1 MTFQNPSFINIDNLN
16 LGIPIN
22 QNAETDILSQD
33 ELNAIIMSQM
43 GNNTP
48 IQTIP
53 VSPTI
58 VQQEVQQE
66 VQQVMAPVM
75 APITQQPNYVNHPIY
90 PTTTN
95 TVPDKYEIDP
105 NSVED
110 WEQEEVDTS
119 SKTWIEQMSEKSEKS
134 EKPVK
139 QKDQESDDY
148 DDSEKD
154 DKKITLKDVD
164 PVFDLEELYT
174 NFNKLKEGVSKRI
187 LKLEEKQQTLD
198 SRVKTLEKFIRLD
211 EAELATQYIN
221 KSKENSNTHYI
232 KQLTSS
238 ILNKTEL
245 LTMTMDVSLKHEN
258 LILSWNKE
266 LFNIE
271 KEKVSSYA
279 KIKNLNK
286 ATQETESDVND
297 IISKVNEAV
306 KKGGISVADAQNEL
320 QISGYSGKPFN

>member
-1 MTFQNPSFINIDNLN
+1 MAFQNTSFSNIDNLN

-22 QNAETDILSQD
+22 QNVETDILSQD

-58 VQQEVQQE
+58 VQQD

-75 APITQQPNYVNHPIY
+75 TPVTQQPNYVNHPIY

-105 NSVED
+105 NNVED
-110 WEQEEVDTS
+110 WEQEEADTT

-134 EKPVK
+134 EKTVK
-139 QKDQESDDY
+139 QKDQELDD

-154 DKKITLKDVD
+154 DKKTTLKDVD

-174 NFNKLKEGVSKRI
+174 NFNKLKEGVFKRI
-187 LKLEEKQQTLD
+187 SKLEEKQQTLD

-271 KEKVSSYA
+271 KEKVSSYT

>member
-1 MTFQNPSFINIDNLN
+1 MAFQNTSFTDIDNLN

-22 QNAETDILSQD
+22 QNGEPDILSQD

-58 VQQEVQQE
+58 VQQD

-75 APITQQPNYVNHPIY
+75 APVTQQPNYVNHPIY
-90 PTTTN
+90 PTTNN

-105 NSVED
+105 NNVED
-110 WEQEEVDTS
+110 WEQEEADTT
-119 SKTWIEQMSEKSEKS
+119 SKTWIEQMSEKSEKT
-134 EKPVK
+134 VK
-139 QKDQESDDY
+139 QKDQELDDD

-154 DKKITLKDVD
+154 DKKTTLKDVD

-174 NFNKLKEGVSKRI
+174 NFNKLKEGVFKRI

>member
-1 MTFQNPSFINIDNLN
+1 MAFQNTSFTDIDNLN

-22 QNAETDILSQD
+22 QNGEPDILSQD

-58 VQQEVQQE
+58 VQQD

-75 APITQQPNYVNHPIY
+75 APVTQQPNYVNHPIY

-105 NSVED
+105 NRVED
-110 WEQEEVDTS
+110 WEQEEVDTT
-119 SKTWIEQMSEKSEKS
+119 SKTWVEQMSEKSEKT
-134 EKPVK
+134 VK
-139 QKDQESDDY
+139 QKDQESDDDY

-174 NFNKLKEGVSKRI
+174 NFNKLKEGVFKRI

-271 KEKVSSYA
+271 KEKVSSYT

-286 ATQETESDVND
+286 STQETESDVND

>member
-1 MTFQNPSFINIDNLN
+1 MAFQNTSFSNIDNLN

-22 QNAETDILSQD
+22 QNVETDILSQD

-43 GNNTP
+43 GNNNP

-53 VSPTI
+53 VSSTI
-58 VQQEVQQE
+58 VQQEVQQ
-66 VQQVMAPVM
+66 VMTPVMAPV
-75 APITQQPNYVNHPIY
+75 TQQPNYVNHPIY

-105 NSVED
+105 NNVED
-110 WEQEEVDTS
+110 WEQEEADTT
-119 SKTWIEQMSEKSEKS
+119 SKTWIEQMSEKSEKT
-134 EKPVK
+134 VK
-139 QKDQESDDY
+139 QKDQELDD

-154 DKKITLKDVD
+154 DKKTTLKDVD

-174 NFNKLKEGVSKRI
+174 NFNKLKEGVYKRI

-271 KEKVSSYA
+271 KEKVSSYT

-286 ATQETESDVND
+286 STQETESDVND

>member
-1 MTFQNPSFINIDNLN
+1 MAFQNTSFTDIDNLN

-22 QNAETDILSQD
+22 QNGEPDILSQD

-58 VQQEVQQE
+58 VQQD

-75 APITQQPNYVNHPIY
+75 APVTQQPNYVNHPIY

-105 NSVED
+105 NRVED
-110 WEQEEVDTS
+110 WEQEEVDTT
-119 SKTWIEQMSEKSEKS
+119 SKTWVEQMSEKTEKTI
-134 EKPVK
+134 K
-139 QKDQESDDY
+139 QKDQEPNDDY

-174 NFNKLKEGVSKRI
+174 NFNKLKEGVYKRI

-271 KEKVSSYA
+271 KEKVSSYT

>member
-1 MTFQNPSFINIDNLN
+1 MAFQNTSFTDIDNLN

-22 QNAETDILSQD
+22 QNREPDILSQD

-58 VQQEVQQE
+58 VQQD

-75 APITQQPNYVNHPIY
+75 APVTQQPNYVNHPIY

-110 WEQEEVDTS
+110 WEQEEVDTT
-119 SKTWIEQMSEKSEKS
+119 SKTWVEQMSEKSEKT
-134 EKPVK
+134 VK
-139 QKDQESDDY
+139 QKDQESDDDY

-174 NFNKLKEGVSKRI
+174 NFNKLKEGVFKRI

>member
-1 MTFQNPSFINIDNLN
+1 MAFQNTSFSNIDNLN

-22 QNAETDILSQD
+22 QNVETDILSQD

-58 VQQEVQQE
+58 VHQEVQE

-75 APITQQPNYVNHPIY
+75 APVTQQPNYVNHPIY
-90 PTTTN
+90 PATTN
-95 TVPDKYEIDP
+95 IVPDKYEIDP
-105 NSVED
+105 NNVED
-110 WEQEEVDTS
+110 WEQEEADTT
-119 SKTWIEQMSEKSEKS
+119 SKTWIEQMSEKSEKT
-134 EKPVK
+134 VK
-139 QKDQESDDY
+139 QKDQEFDD

-154 DKKITLKDVD
+154 DKKTTLKDVD
-164 PVFDLEELYT
+164 PIFDLEELYT
-174 NFNKLKEGVSKRI
+174 NFNKLKEGVFKRI
-187 LKLEEKQQTLD
+187 SKLEEKQQTLD
-198 SRVKTLEKFIRLD
+198 SRVKTLEKFIKLD

-271 KEKVSSYA
+271 KEKVSSYT

>member
-1 MTFQNPSFINIDNLN
+1 MAFQNTSFTNIDNLN

-22 QNAETDILSQD
+22 QNGEPDILSQD

-43 GNNTP
+43 GNNNP

-58 VQQEVQQE
+58 VQQEVQE
-66 VQQVMAPVM
+66 VQQIMAPVM
-75 APITQQPNYVNHPIY
+75 APVTQQPNYVNHPIY

-105 NSVED
+105 NNVED
-110 WEQEEVDTS
+110 WEQEEADTT

-134 EKPVK
+134 EKTVK
-139 QKDQESDDY
+139 QKDQEFDD

-154 DKKITLKDVD
+154 DKKTTLKDVD
-164 PVFDLEELYT
+164 PIFDLEELYT
-174 NFNKLKEGVSKRI
+174 NFNKLKEGVYKRI

-271 KEKVSSYA
+271 KEKVSSYT

>member
-1 MTFQNPSFINIDNLN
+1 MAFQNTSFTNIDNLN

-22 QNAETDILSQD
+22 QNVETDILSQD

-58 VQQEVQQE
+58 VQQEVQE

-75 APITQQPNYVNHPIY
+75 APVTQQPNYVNHPIY

-105 NSVED
+105 NNVED
-110 WEQEEVDTS
+110 WEQEEADTT
-119 SKTWIEQMSEKSEKS
+119 SKTWIEQMSEKSEKT
-134 EKPVK
+134 VK
-139 QKDQESDDY
+139 QKDQELDD

-154 DKKITLKDVD
+154 DKKTTLKDVD

-187 LKLEEKQQTLD
+187 SKLEEKQQTLD
-198 SRVKTLEKFIRLD
+198 SRVKTLEKFIKLD

-271 KEKVSSYA
+271 KEKVSSYT

>member
-1 MTFQNPSFINIDNLN
+1 MAFQNTSFTDIDNLN

-22 QNAETDILSQD
+22 QNGEPDILSQD

-58 VQQEVQQE
+58 VQQD

-75 APITQQPNYVNHPIY
+75 APVTQQPNYVNHPIY

-105 NSVED
+105 NRVED
-110 WEQEEVDTS
+110 WEQEEVDTT
-119 SKTWIEQMSEKSEKS
+119 SKTWVEQMSEKSEKT
-134 EKPVK
+134 VK
-139 QKDQESDDY
+139 QKDQEPDVDY
-148 DDSEKD
+148 NDSEKD

-174 NFNKLKEGVSKRI
+174 NFNKLKEGVFKRI

>member
-1 MTFQNPSFINIDNLN
+1 MAFQNTSFTDIDNLN

-22 QNAETDILSQD
+22 QNGEPDILSQD

-53 VSPTI
+53 VSQTI
-58 VQQEVQQE
+58 VQQD

-75 APITQQPNYVNHPIY
+75 APVTQQPNYVNHPIY

-105 NSVED
+105 NRVED
-110 WEQEEVDTS
+110 WEQEEVDTT
-119 SKTWIEQMSEKSEKS
+119 SKTWVEQMSEKSEKT
-134 EKPVK
+134 VK
-139 QKDQESDDY
+139 QKDQESDNDY

-174 NFNKLKEGVSKRI
+174 NFNKLKEGVFKRI

>member
-1 MTFQNPSFINIDNLN
+1 MAFQNTSFTDIDNLN

-22 QNAETDILSQD
+22 QNGEPDILSQD

-58 VQQEVQQE
+58 VQQD
-66 VQQVMAPVM
+66 VQQVMAPV
-75 APITQQPNYVNHPIY
+75 TQQPNYVNHPIY

-105 NSVED
+105 NRVED
-110 WEQEEVDTS
+110 WEQEEVDTT
-119 SKTWIEQMSEKSEKS
+119 SKTWVEQMSEKSEKT
-134 EKPVK
+134 VK
-139 QKDQESDDY
+139 QKDQESDDDY

-174 NFNKLKEGVSKRI
+174 NFNKLKEGVFKRI

>member
-1 MTFQNPSFINIDNLN
+1 MAFQNTSFTDIDNLN

-22 QNAETDILSQD
+22 QNVEPDILSQD

-53 VSPTI
+53 VSPII
-58 VQQEVQQE
+58 VQQD

-75 APITQQPNYVNHPIY
+75 APVTQQPNYVNHPIY

-105 NSVED
+105 NRVED
-110 WEQEEVDTS
+110 WEQEEVDTT
-119 SKTWIEQMSEKSEKS
+119 SKTWVEQMSEKSEKT
-134 EKPVK
+134 VK
-139 QKDQESDDY
+139 QKDQESDDDY

-174 NFNKLKEGVSKRI
+174 NFNKLKEGVFKRI

>member
-1 MTFQNPSFINIDNLN
+1 MAFQNTSFTNIDNLN
-16 LGIPIN
+16 LGIPVN
-22 QNAETDILSQD
+22 QNVEPDILSQD

-43 GNNTP
+43 GNNNP

-53 VSPTI
+53 VSPQI
-58 VQQEVQQE
+58 VQQEIRQE
-66 VQQVMAPVM
+66 IQQVMAPV
-75 APITQQPNYVNHPIY
+75 TQQPNYVNHPIY

-105 NSVED
+105 NNVED
-110 WEQEEVDTS
+110 WEQEEVDTT
-119 SKTWIEQMSEKSEKS
+119 SKTWVEQMSGKSEKT
-134 EKPVK
+134 VK
-139 QKDQESDDY
+139 QKDQESDD

-154 DKKITLKDVD
+154 DKKTTLKDVD

-174 NFNKLKEGVSKRI
+174 NFNKLKEGVYKRI

-271 KEKVSSYA
+271 KEKVSSYT

>member
-1 MTFQNPSFINIDNLN
+1 MAFQNTTLSNIDNLN

-22 QNAETDILSQD
+22 QNVETDILSQD

-43 GNNTP
+43 GNNNP

-58 VQQEVQQE
+58 VQQEVQE

-75 APITQQPNYVNHPIY
+75 APVTQQPNYVNHPIY

-105 NSVED
+105 NNVED
-110 WEQEEVDTS
+110 WEQEEADTT
-119 SKTWIEQMSEKSEKS
+119 SKTWIEQMSEKSEKT
-134 EKPVK
+134 VK
-139 QKDQESDDY
+139 QKDQEFDD

-154 DKKITLKDVD
+154 DKKTTLKDVD
-164 PVFDLEELYT
+164 PIFDLEELYT
-174 NFNKLKEGVSKRI
+174 NFNKLKEGVFKRI
-187 LKLEEKQQTLD
+187 SKLEEKQQTLD

-271 KEKVSSYA
+271 KEKVSSYT

>member
-1 MTFQNPSFINIDNLN
+1 MAFQNTSFTDIDNLN

-22 QNAETDILSQD
+22 QNGEPDILSQD

-58 VQQEVQQE
+58 VQQD

-75 APITQQPNYVNHPIY
+75 APVTQQPNYVNHPIY

-105 NSVED
+105 NRVED
-110 WEQEEVDTS
+110 WEQEEVDTT
-119 SKTWIEQMSEKSEKS
+119 SKTWVEQMSEKSEKT
-134 EKPVK
+134 VK
-139 QKDQESDDY
+139 QKDQESDDDY

-174 NFNKLKEGVSKRI
+174 NFNKLKEGVFKRI

-279 KIKNLNK
+279 KIKNLNN
-286 ATQETESDVND
+286 ATQESVSDVYD
-297 IISKVNEAV
+297 IISKVKEAV

>member
-1 MTFQNPSFINIDNLN
+1 MAFQNTSFTDIDNLN

-22 QNAETDILSQD
+22 QNGEPDILSQD

-58 VQQEVQQE
+58 VQQD

-75 APITQQPNYVNHPIY
+75 APVTQQPNYVNHPIY

-105 NSVED
+105 NRVED
-110 WEQEEVDTS
+110 WEQEEVDTT
-119 SKTWIEQMSEKSEKS
+119 SKTWVEQMSEKSEKT
-134 EKPVK
+134 VK
-139 QKDQESDDY
+139 QKDQEPD

-174 NFNKLKEGVSKRI
+174 NFNKLKEGVFKRI

>member
-1 MTFQNPSFINIDNLN
+1 MAFQNTSFTDIDNLN

-22 QNAETDILSQD
+22 QNGEPDILSQD

-58 VQQEVQQE
+58 VQQD

-75 APITQQPNYVNHPIY
+75 APVTQQPNYVNHPIY

-105 NSVED
+105 NRVED
-110 WEQEEVDTS
+110 WEQEEVDTT
-119 SKTWIEQMSEKSEKS
+119 SKTWVEQMSEKSEKT
-134 EKPVK
+134 VK
-139 QKDQESDDY
+139 QKDQESDDDY

-174 NFNKLKEGVSKRI
+174 NFNKLKEGVFKRI
-187 LKLEEKQQTLD
+187 SKLEEKQQTLD

-271 KEKVSSYA
+271 KEKVSSYT

>member
-1 MTFQNPSFINIDNLN
+1 MAFQNTSFSNIDNLN

-22 QNAETDILSQD
+22 QNVETDILSQD

-58 VQQEVQQE
+58 VQQDVQQDVQQE
-66 VQQVMAPVM
+66 VHQVMAPV
-75 APITQQPNYVNHPIY
+75 TQQPNYVNHPIY

-105 NSVED
+105 NNVED
-110 WEQEEVDTS
+110 WEQEEADTT
-119 SKTWIEQMSEKSEKS
+119 SKTWIEQMSEKSEKT
-134 EKPVK
+134 VK
-139 QKDQESDDY
+139 QKDQELDD

-154 DKKITLKDVD
+154 DKKTTLKDVD

-174 NFNKLKEGVSKRI
+174 NFNKLKEGVYKRI

-198 SRVKTLEKFIRLD
+198 SRVKTLEKFIKLD

-271 KEKVSSYA
+271 KEKVSSYT

>member
-1 MTFQNPSFINIDNLN
+1 MAFQNTSFTDIDNLN

-22 QNAETDILSQD
+22 QNGEPDILSQD

-58 VQQEVQQE
+58 VQQD

-75 APITQQPNYVNHPIY
+75 APVTQQPNYVNHPIY

-105 NSVED
+105 NRVED
-110 WEQEEVDTS
+110 WEQEEVDTT
-119 SKTWIEQMSEKSEKS
+119 SKTWVEQMSEKSEKT
-134 EKPVK
+134 VK
-139 QKDQESDDY
+139 QKDQESDDDY

-174 NFNKLKEGVSKRI
+174 NFNKLKEGVFKRI

-271 KEKVSSYA
+271 KEKVSSYT

>member
-1 MTFQNPSFINIDNLN
+1 MAFQNTTLSNIDNLN

-22 QNAETDILSQD
+22 QNVETDILSQD

-43 GNNTP
+43 GNNNP

-58 VQQEVQQE
+58 VQQEVQQ
-66 VQQVMAPVM
+66 VMAPVM
-75 APITQQPNYVNHPIY
+75 APVTQQPNYVNHPIY

-105 NSVED
+105 NNVED
-110 WEQEEVDTS
+110 WEQEEADTT

-134 EKPVK
+134 EKTVK
-139 QKDQESDDY
+139 QKDQEFDD
-148 DDSEKD
+148 DNDSEKD
-154 DKKITLKDVD
+154 DKKTTLKDVD

-174 NFNKLKEGVSKRI
+174 NFNKLKEGVFKRI
-187 LKLEEKQQTLD
+187 SKLEEKQQTLD
-198 SRVKTLEKFIRLD
+198 SRVKTLEKFIKLD

-271 KEKVSSYA
+271 KEKVSSYT

>member
-1 MTFQNPSFINIDNLN
+1 MAFQNTSFTDIDNLN

-22 QNAETDILSQD
+22 QNGEPDILSQD

-58 VQQEVQQE
+58 VQQD
-66 VQQVMAPVM
+66 VQQVMTPVM
-75 APITQQPNYVNHPIY
+75 APVTQQPNYVNHPIY

-105 NSVED
+105 NRVED
-110 WEQEEVDTS
+110 WEQEEVDTT
-119 SKTWIEQMSEKSEKS
+119 SKTWVEQMSEKSEKT
-134 EKPVK
+134 VK
-139 QKDQESDDY
+139 QKDQESDDDY

-174 NFNKLKEGVSKRI
+174 NFNKLKEGVFKRI

-271 KEKVSSYA
+271 KEKVSSYT

-306 KKGGISVADAQNEL
+306 KKGGISVAHAQNEL

>member
-1 MTFQNPSFINIDNLN
+1 MAFQNTSFTNIDNLN
-16 LGIPIN
+16 LGIPVN
-22 QNAETDILSQD
+22 QNVEPDILSQD

-43 GNNTP
+43 GNNNP

-58 VQQEVQQE
+58 VQQD

-75 APITQQPNYVNHPIY
+75 APVTQQPNYVNHPIY

-105 NSVED
+105 NRVED
-110 WEQEEVDTS
+110 WEQEEVDTT
-119 SKTWIEQMSEKSEKS
+119 SKTWIEQMSEKSEKT
-134 EKPVK
+134 VK
-139 QKDQESDDY
+139 QKDQEFDD

-174 NFNKLKEGVSKRI
+174 NFNKLKEGVFKRI

>member
-1 MTFQNPSFINIDNLN
+1 MAFQNTSFTDIDNLN

-22 QNAETDILSQD
+22 QNREPDILSQD

-58 VQQEVQQE
+58 VQQD
-66 VQQVMAPVM
+66 VQQVMTPVM
-75 APITQQPNYVNHPIY
+75 APVTQQPNYVNHPIY

-105 NSVED
+105 NRVED
-110 WEQEEVDTS
+110 WEQEEVDTT
-119 SKTWIEQMSEKSEKS
+119 SKTWVEQMSEKSEKT
-134 EKPVK
+134 VK
-139 QKDQESDDY
+139 QKDQESDDDS

-174 NFNKLKEGVSKRI
+174 NFNKLKEGVFKRI

>member
-1 MTFQNPSFINIDNLN
+1 MAFQNTTLSNIDNLN

-22 QNAETDILSQD
+22 QNVETDILSQD

-53 VSPTI
+53 VSPTL
-58 VQQEVQQE
+58 VQQE
-66 VQQVMAPVM
+66 VQQVMTPVM
-75 APITQQPNYVNHPIY
+75 APVTQQPNYVNHPIY

-110 WEQEEVDTS
+110 WEQEEVDTT
-119 SKTWIEQMSEKSEKS
+119 SKTWIEQMSEKSEKT
-134 EKPVK
+134 VK

-271 KEKVSSYA
+271 KEKVSSYT

>member
-1 MTFQNPSFINIDNLN
+1 MAFQNTTLSNIDNLN

-22 QNAETDILSQD
+22 QNMETDILSQD

-53 VSPTI
+53 VSQTI
-58 VQQEVQQE
+58 IQQE

-75 APITQQPNYVNHPIY
+75 APVTQQPNYVNHPIY

-105 NSVED
+105 NNVED
-110 WEQEEVDTS
+110 WEQEEADTT

-134 EKPVK
+134 EKTVK
-139 QKDQESDDY
+139 QKDQEFDD
-148 DDSEKD
+148 DNDSEKD
-154 DKKITLKDVD
+154 DKKTTLKDVD

-174 NFNKLKEGVSKRI
+174 NFNKLKEGVFKRI
-187 LKLEEKQQTLD
+187 SKLEEKQQTLD

-271 KEKVSSYA
+271 KEKVSSYT

>member
-1 MTFQNPSFINIDNLN
+1 MAFQNTSFTDIDNLN

-22 QNAETDILSQD
+22 QNGEPDILSQD

-58 VQQEVQQE
+58 VQQD

-75 APITQQPNYVNHPIY
+75 APVTQQPNYVNHPIY

-105 NSVED
+105 NRVED
-110 WEQEEVDTS
+110 WEQEEVDTT
-119 SKTWIEQMSEKSEKS
+119 SKTWVEQMSEKSEKT
-134 EKPVK
+134 VK
-139 QKDQESDDY
+139 QKDQESNVDY
-148 DDSEKD
+148 NDSEKD
-154 DKKITLKDVD
+154 DKKISLKDVD

-174 NFNKLKEGVSKRI
+174 NFNKLKEGVFKRI

>member
-1 MTFQNPSFINIDNLN
+1 MAFQNTSFTNIDNLN

-22 QNAETDILSQD
+22 QNVETDILSQD

-43 GNNTP
+43 GNNIP

-58 VQQEVQQE
+58 VQQEVQQ
-66 VQQVMAPVM
+66 VMAPV
-75 APITQQPNYVNHPIY
+75 TQQPNYVNHPIY

-110 WEQEEVDTS
+110 WEQEEVDTT
-119 SKTWIEQMSEKSEKS
+119 SKTWIEQMSEKSEKT
-134 EKPVK
+134 VK
-139 QKDQESDDY
+139 QKDQESDDDY

-174 NFNKLKEGVSKRI
+174 NFNKLKEGVYKRI

-198 SRVKTLEKFIRLD
+198 SRVKTLEKFIKLD

-271 KEKVSSYA
+271 KEKVSSYT

>member
-1 MTFQNPSFINIDNLN
+1 MAFQNTTLSNIVNLN

-22 QNAETDILSQD
+22 QNVETDILSQD

-53 VSPTI
+53 VSSTI
-58 VQQEVQQE
+58 VQQD

-75 APITQQPNYVNHPIY
+75 APVTQQPNYVNHPIY
-90 PTTTN
+90 PTTNN

-105 NSVED
+105 NNVED
-110 WEQEEVDTS
+110 WEQEEADTT

-134 EKPVK
+134 EKTVK
-139 QKDQESDDY
+139 QKDQEFD

-164 PVFDLEELYT
+164 PIFDLEELYT

-187 LKLEEKQQTLD
+187 SKLEEKQQTLD
-198 SRVKTLEKFIRLD
+198 SRVKTLEKFIKLD

-271 KEKVSSYA
+271 KEKVSSYT

>member
-1 MTFQNPSFINIDNLN
+1 MAFQNTSFSNIDNLN

-22 QNAETDILSQD
+22 QNVETDILSQD

-58 VQQEVQQE
+58 VQQEVQQ
-66 VQQVMAPVM
+66 VMAPVM
-75 APITQQPNYVNHPIY
+75 APVTQQPNYVNHPIY

-105 NSVED
+105 NNVED
-110 WEQEEVDTS
+110 WEQEEADTT

-134 EKPVK
+134 EKPIK
-139 QKDQESDDY
+139 QKDQESDD
-148 DDSEKD
+148 DNDSEKD

-174 NFNKLKEGVSKRI
+174 NFNKLKEGVYKRI

>member
-1 MTFQNPSFINIDNLN
+1 MAFQNTTLSNIDNLN

-22 QNAETDILSQD
+22 QNVETDILSQD

-53 VSPTI
+53 VSPTL
-58 VQQEVQQE
+58 VQQV

-75 APITQQPNYVNHPIY
+75 APVTQQPNYVNHPIY

-110 WEQEEVDTS
+110 WEQEEADTT
-119 SKTWIEQMSEKSEKS
+119 SKTWIEQMSEKSEKT
-134 EKPVK
+134 VK
-139 QKDQESDDY
+139 QKDQESDD

-154 DKKITLKDVD
+154 DKKTTLKDVD

-271 KEKVSSYA
+271 KEKVSSYT

>member
-1 MTFQNPSFINIDNLN
+1 MAFQNTSFTDIDNLN

-22 QNAETDILSQD
+22 QNGEPDILSQD

-53 VSPTI
+53 VSQTI
-58 VQQEVQQE
+58 VQQD

-75 APITQQPNYVNHPIY
+75 APVTQQPNYVNHPIY

-105 NSVED
+105 NRVED
-110 WEQEEVDTS
+110 WEQEEVDTT
-119 SKTWIEQMSEKSEKS
+119 SKTWVEQMSEKSEKT
-134 EKPVK
+134 VK
-139 QKDQESDDY
+139 QKDQESDDDY

-174 NFNKLKEGVSKRI
+174 NFNKLKEGVFKRI

-271 KEKVSSYA
+271 KEKVSSYT

>member
-1 MTFQNPSFINIDNLN
+1 MAFQNTSFSNIDNLN

-22 QNAETDILSQD
+22 QNVETDILSQD

-58 VQQEVQQE
+58 VQQEVQQ
-66 VQQVMAPVM
+66 VMAPVM
-75 APITQQPNYVNHPIY
+75 APVTQQPNYVNHPIY
-90 PTTTN
+90 PTTN

-105 NSVED
+105 NNVED
-110 WEQEEVDTS
+110 WEQEEADTT

-134 EKPVK
+134 EKTVK
-139 QKDQESDDY
+139 QKDQESDDDS

-154 DKKITLKDVD
+154 NKKITLKDVD

-187 LKLEEKQQTLD
+187 SKLEEKQQTLD
-198 SRVKTLEKFIRLD
+198 SRVKTLEKFIKLD

-271 KEKVSSYA
+271 KEKVSSYT

>member
-1 MTFQNPSFINIDNLN
+1 MAFQNTSFTDIDNLN

-22 QNAETDILSQD
+22 QNGEPDILSQD

-58 VQQEVQQE
+58 VQQD

-75 APITQQPNYVNHPIY
+75 APVTQQPNYVNHPIY

-110 WEQEEVDTS
+110 WEQEEVDTT
-119 SKTWIEQMSEKSEKS
+119 SKTWVEQMSEKSEKT
-134 EKPVK
+134 VK
-139 QKDQESDDY
+139 QKDQESDDDY

-174 NFNKLKEGVSKRI
+174 NFNKLKEGVFKRI

>member
-1 MTFQNPSFINIDNLN
+1 MAFQNTSFTDIDNLN

-22 QNAETDILSQD
+22 QNGEPDILSQD

-58 VQQEVQQE
+58 VQQD
-66 VQQVMAPVM
+66 VQQVVQQGMAPVM
-75 APITQQPNYVNHPIY
+75 APVTQQPNYVNHPIY

-110 WEQEEVDTS
+110 WEQEEVDTT
-119 SKTWIEQMSEKSEKS
+119 SKTWVEQMSEKSEKT
-134 EKPVK
+134 VK
-139 QKDQESDDY
+139 QKDQESDDDY

-271 KEKVSSYA
+271 KEKVSSYT

>member
-1 MTFQNPSFINIDNLN
+1 MAFQNTSFTNIDNLN
-16 LGIPIN
+16 LGIPVN
-22 QNAETDILSQD
+22 QNMEPDILSQD

-58 VQQEVQQE
+58 VQQD

-75 APITQQPNYVNHPIY
+75 APVTQQPNYVNHPIY

-105 NSVED
+105 NRVED
-110 WEQEEVDTS
+110 WEQEEVDTT
-119 SKTWIEQMSEKSEKS
+119 SKTWVEQMSEKSEKT
-134 EKPVK
+134 VK
-139 QKDQESDDY
+139 QKDQESDDDY

-174 NFNKLKEGVSKRI
+174 NFNKLKEGVFKRI

>member
-1 MTFQNPSFINIDNLN
+1 MAFQNTSFTNIDNLN
-16 LGIPIN
+16 LGIPVN
-22 QNAETDILSQD
+22 QNVEPDILSQD

-58 VQQEVQQE
+58 VQQD

-75 APITQQPNYVNHPIY
+75 APVTQQPNYVNHPIY

-105 NSVED
+105 NRVED
-110 WEQEEVDTS
+110 WEQEEVDTT
-119 SKTWIEQMSEKSEKS
+119 SKTWVEQMSEKSEKT
-134 EKPVK
+134 VK
-139 QKDQESDDY
+139 QKDQESDDDY

-154 DKKITLKDVD
+154 DKKTTLKDVD

-174 NFNKLKEGVSKRI
+174 NFNKLKEGVFKRI
-187 LKLEEKQQTLD
+187 SKLEEKQQTLD

-271 KEKVSSYA
+271 KEKVSSYT

-286 ATQETESDVND
+286 STQETESDVND

>member
-1 MTFQNPSFINIDNLN
+1 MAFQNTSFTDIDNLN

-22 QNAETDILSQD
+22 QNGEPDILSQD

-58 VQQEVQQE
+58 VQQD

-75 APITQQPNYVNHPIY
+75 APVTQQPNYVNHPIY

-105 NSVED
+105 NRVED
-110 WEQEEVDTS
+110 WEQEEVDTT
-119 SKTWIEQMSEKSEKS
+119 SKTWVEQMSEKSEKT
-134 EKPVK
+134 VK
-139 QKDQESDDY
+139 QKDQESGDDY

-174 NFNKLKEGVSKRI
+174 NFNKLKEGVFKRI

-271 KEKVSSYA
+271 KEKVSSYT